1 MSDVR
6 SKKLQQT
13 IGKPIRTSNSAVQ
26 DSGKIEE
33 LRQEIDEL
41 TQELNEKEKEIYNL
55 KVALRELVPE
65 EKLRFSNI
73 GSQIGGFQ
81 PSTSFVMQTE
91 LTTSHLKNNAR
102 RFINNQKEQEAFYR
116 EEATKMAEAAQQS
129 IDTLQRIIDD
139 KNEQLK
145 RKDKIISELKKEMLR
160 SKEEDCYEIQKLNEE
175 IRELRSKKEM
185 ENLNQIMNKST
196 NKNFYPAGTDE
207 KVQSLLSLI

>member
-1 MSDVR
+1 M
-6 SKKLQQT
+6 
-13 IGKPIRTSNSAVQ
+13 
-26 DSGKIEE
+26 
-33 LRQEIDEL
+33 
-41 TQELNEKEKEIYNL
+41 
-55 KVALRELVPE
+55 RELVPE